1 MELSDVLGQKR
12 VLEQERA
19 DMEKGYQKEKADKA
33 KAEREK
39 AEAEHDLGVRVNAER
54 ERAERE
60 KKEMGSQIA
69 KLRAENERLQKEKA
83 EKLAAA
89 SAQSLNESGVKA
101 FKENDCAKAEGL
113 FAEASRLQPAENGS
127 NSVFHFV
134 RSRSKEK
141 EGDLEGALEE
151 MRKALWLRPDDAWW
165 KLEVARLESL
175 FRGPLSRAWWNF
187 LSAQARRALA
197 VAEMR
202 TQQAG

>member
-1 MELSDVLGQKR
+1 
-12 VLEQERA
+12 
-19 DMEKGYQKEKADKA
+19 
-33 KAEREK
+33 
-39 AEAEHDLGVRVNAER
+39 
-54 ERAERE
+54 
-60 KKEMGSQIA
+60 MGSQIA

-113 FAEASRLQPAENGS
+113 FAEASRLQPAENTYREAVRSLPGDAWLKGEVGRLLNELGFKALSENDYAKAGKVFAEASRLQPAENGS